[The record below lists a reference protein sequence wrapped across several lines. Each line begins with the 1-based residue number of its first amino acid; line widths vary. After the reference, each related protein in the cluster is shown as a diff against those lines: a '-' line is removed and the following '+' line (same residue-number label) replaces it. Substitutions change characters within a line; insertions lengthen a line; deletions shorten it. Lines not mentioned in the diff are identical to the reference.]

1 MSTTALL
8 LDPNTHILAEGI
20 LELVN
25 NKGTEAQDTIRIL
38 TGAGACG
45 GVAFT
50 AVKSR
55 FSLAPILLAGLVAG
69 LLVWLVWNV
78 TAVKDKVGSELESM
92 GHSIVVD
99 AVETPTDLLGSTLT
113 NLPDPNEI

>member
-8 LDPNTHILAEGI
+8 LDPSTHILAEGV

-38 TGAGACG
+38 TGVGATAGVGFA
-45 GVAFT
+45 

-55 FSLAPILLAGLVAG
+55 FALAPILLAGLVAG

-78 TAVKDKVGSELESM
+78 TAVKEKVGAELGSM
-92 GHSIVVD
+92 GHSILVD
-99 AVETPTDLLGSTLT
+99 APALPTGPIGVAVADQLDPLG
-113 NLPDPNEI
+113 I